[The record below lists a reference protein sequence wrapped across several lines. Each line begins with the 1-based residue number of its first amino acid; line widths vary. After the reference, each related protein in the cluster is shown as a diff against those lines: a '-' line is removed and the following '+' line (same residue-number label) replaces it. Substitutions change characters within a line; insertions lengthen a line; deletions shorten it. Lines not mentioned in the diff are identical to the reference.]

1 MTPDTQILILN
12 WNGGADTVACV
23 KSVLSFTDARITIL
37 DNNSTDN
44 SVQLMIAGLKD
55 EGILVKDIRLGEK
68 LAGLDS
74 RLVLLCNSE
83 NLGFAGGNNLLMRQ
97 YLDDEAIKYFWLLNN
112 DAVAAGKALTAMKD
126 KMLTDEKNAFI
137 GSVLL
142 DYNDPQLIQC
152 CGVHYYPY
160 FGVSKMLL
168 KNARWTEETSG
179 NIPYDRIDFQH
190 GASLLVKKS
199 VIAAIGLMDES
210 YFLYF
215 EEHDWQHRAAEK
227 GYKNALAADA
237 LVYHKGSV
245 STSSSKHLFFYYYNR
260 SSMIF
265 ARKHN
270 PFFVRFCSFFLL
282 LGVTLVRTKLN
293 FKSLSWGL
301 KGLFAGLR
309 KKL

>member
-1 MTPDTQILILN
+1 MAPDTQILILN

-23 KSVLSFTDARITIL
+23 RSVLSFTDARITVL

-44 SVQLMIAGLKD
+44 SVPLMIAGLKD
-55 EGILVKDIRLGEK
+55 EGILVKDIRPGEK
-68 LAGLDS
+68 LTGIDGK
-74 RLVLLCNSE
+74 LVLLRNSE
-83 NLGFAGGNNLLMRQ
+83 NIGFAGGNNLLMRQ
-97 YLDDEAIKYFWLLNN
+97 YLDNRDIKFFWLLNN
-112 DAVAAGKALTAMKD
+112 DAVAAEGALAAMKR
-126 KMLTDEKNAFI
+126 KMLGDQNNAFV

-160 FGVSKMLL
+160 FAVSKMLL
-168 KNARWTEETSG
+168 KNEHWTETTARL
-179 NIPYDRIDFQH
+179 IPYDKMDFQH

-199 VIAAIGLMDES
+199 CIADVGLMDEN

-215 EEHDWQHRAAEK
+215 EEHDWQHRTTEK

-245 STSSSKHLFFYYYNR
+245 STSSSKYLFFYYYNR
-260 SSMIF
+260 SAMIF

-270 PFFVRFCSFFLL
+270 PFFVRCCSVFLL

-301 KGLFAGLR
+301 KGLFEGLR